1 MTLWL
6 CLGRLDFTIEVERA
20 LRVVNGVVLV
30 LCAVSGVQVGS
41 PVIAYTYVWRRDY
54 YCRVKQLLLTGKC
67 GGTTSYDCLSSI
79 QASAL
84 ELATQKRTE
93 LVEQLIEID
102 DKIAFSERLAPL
114 HRKTRCHDPAR
125 DCL

>member
-1 MTLWL
+1 MSDL
-6 CLGRLDFTIEVERA
+6 RSVDVVE
-20 LRVVNGVVLV
+20 
-30 LCAVSGVQVGS
+30 SDEI
-41 PVIAYTYVWRRDY
+41 P
-54 YCRVKQLLLTGKC
+54 
-67 GGTTSYDCLSSI
+67 
-79 QASAL
+79 ASAL

>member
-54 YCRVKQLLLTGKC
+54 YCRVKQLLLVGGKYE
-67 GGTTSYDCLSSI
+67 GTTSHDCISSTKSIGALMALIDLRLFSDPWRVINQIRTKLRMPSTPETALS
-79 QASAL
+79 
-84 ELATQKRTE
+84 RT
-93 LVEQLIEID
+93 L
-102 DKIAFSERLAPL
+102 
-114 HRKTRCHDPAR
+114 
-125 DCL
+125 